1 MLGDGRLLDGGG
13 GGVMGTLTTA
23 SEINSIVGA
32 GGGLM
37 GTYH

>member
-1 MLGDGRLLDGGG
+1 MLGNGRLLDGG

-23 SEINSIVGA
+23 SEITSIVGA